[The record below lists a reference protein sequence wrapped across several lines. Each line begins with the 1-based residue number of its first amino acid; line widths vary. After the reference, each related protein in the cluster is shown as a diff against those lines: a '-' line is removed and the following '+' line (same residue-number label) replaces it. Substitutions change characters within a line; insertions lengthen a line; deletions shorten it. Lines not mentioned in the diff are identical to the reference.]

1 MKKKISTGFMFC
13 FFLAVLSFNTSAQE
27 FKYDLNKYFTPDI
40 VRNSL
45 DLNFNSNG
53 NFENN
58 TSQPTTPGD
67 PHDSISSSN
76 LSGSIQSIFRTTN
89 NTRKHIT
96 DFSLIGNLSGYTSSN
111 KDNRNQNNVK
121 NTGNDASES
130 INPTYTSTLYNLKKQ
145 FIRFGGSL
153 NFYNY
158 NEIKTNEYNSNK
170 TKSNNDQLF
179 FNANVSIGIGVGR
192 IEQVADARQAIYI
205 LEELSKKGVLS
216 RHLSDDEIFKLS
228 QQVSRVK
235 NKRFLDSRL
244 HLIDEISSIDSFFVA
259 NNLLNKQDATYFT
272 TLNDLW
278 QNGANF
284 SRGSGHVFQIN
295 LMPFM
300 DINTRKNQTTFFM
313 PDSIYWNKS
322 NLSSKGAYVTLS
334 YNYEK
339 AVNLNWQHSVDAR
352 LWGSSYL
359 YNQSVAY
366 STDQLQEP
374 TKSNQSNLNLS
385 GKYSIGYYPNTRT
398 YLTAGITQYF
408 QVSYAK
414 NYDSTIFDSKP
425 WQKQFSSTT
434 ELNCSVYYYISSQ
447 LRLSG
452 SASLRKYYSE
462 YPLYNNN
469 RLNGS
474 FSANLSYSFF

>member
-1 MKKKISTGFMFC
+1 MKKTFSTGFIYC

-27 FKYDLNKYFTPDI
+27 YKYDLNKYYTPDI

-45 DLNFNSNG
+45 DLNFNSYG
-53 NFENN
+53 NFSNYTN
-58 TSQPTTPGD
+58 QPTTPGNKK
-67 PHDSISSSN
+67 DSTSSSGM
-76 LSGSIQSIFRTTN
+76 SGAIQSTFRTTS

-121 NTGNDASES
+121 NTGNDASEG
-130 INPTYTSTLYNLKKQ
+130 INPTYSSTIYNAKNQ
-145 FIRFGGSL
+145 FIRFGGSID
-153 NFYNY
+153 FFNY
-158 NEIKTNEYNSNK
+158 NEINTNEYNSNK
-170 TKSNNDQLF
+170 TKSNYNKL
-179 FNANVSIGIGVGR
+179 NLNTNISVGIGVGR
-192 IEQVADARQAIYI
+192 IEQIEDARQAIYI
-205 LEELSKKGVLS
+205 LEALSKKGILT
-216 RHLSDDEIFKLS
+216 RHLTDEEIFKLS

-244 HLIDEISSIDSFFVA
+244 HLIDEISSIDSFFVT

-284 SRGSGHVFQIN
+284 ARGSGHEFQIN
-295 LMPFM
+295 LMPIM
-300 DINTRKNQTTFFM
+300 NINNRKNQTTYFV
-313 PDSIYWNKS
+313 PDSIYWNKA
-322 NLSSKGAYVTLS
+322 NLNTKGGYVTLS

-339 AVNLNWQHSVDAR
+339 AVNLNWQHSAEAR
-352 LWGSSYL
+352 LWGSTYL
-359 YNQSVAY
+359 YDQSVSY
-366 STDQLQEP
+366 STDQLQP
-374 TKSNQSNLNLS
+374 STKSNQSNLILS
-385 GKYSIGYYPNTRT
+385 GKYSLGYYPNTRT
-398 YLTAGITQYF
+398 SLTAGITQYF

-434 ELNCSVYYYISSQ
+434 ELNCSAYYYISSQ

-452 SASLRKYYSE
+452 TARLRNNYSE
-462 YPLYNNN
+462 TPLNNGN
-469 RLNGS
+469 TLNGS
-474 FSANLSYSFF
+474 FNVNLSYSFF